1 MTTVLIM
8 LHKISFAFSTK
19 AMLTILGLVIAFH
32 ILVLAQIIP
41 FDIVW
46 GGRLQNA
53 SEMRCFEGVSI
64 LVNVLLILVIIIK
77 GKYVQLAVSR
87 KLINGILWMFVLLFA
102 LNTIGNLFSKAT
114 IETLIFTPVTL
125 ISAILCYRIARE
137 KKE

>member
-1 MTTVLIM
+1 
-8 LHKISFAFSTK
+8 
-19 AMLTILGLVIAFH
+19 MLTILGLVIAFH
-32 ILVLAQIIP
+32 ILVLVQIIP

-53 SEMRCFEGVSI
+53 SEMRRFEGVSI
-64 LVNVLLILVIIIK
+64 LINVLLLIVIFIK
-77 GKYVQLAVSR
+77 GKYVQLTGSR
-87 KLINGILWMFVLLFA
+87 KLINGFLWMFVLLFA

-125 ISAILCYRIARE
+125 VSAILCYKIATE

>member
-1 MTTVLIM
+1 M
-8 LHKISFAFSTK
+8 LTKLSFTFSIK

-32 ILVLAQIIP
+32 ILVLVQIIP

-53 SEMRCFEGVSI
+53 SEMRRFEGVSI
-64 LVNVLLILVIIIK
+64 LINVLLLIVIFIK
-77 GKYVQLAVSR
+77 GKYVQLTGSR
-87 KLINGILWMFVLLFA
+87 KLINGFLWMFVLLFA

-125 ISAILCYRIARE
+125 VSAILCYKIATE